1 MGRLAARPAPR
12 SAVAIRATMFS
23 YFSTELSFNASL
35 LGPGAPTQEGVLKAQ
50 ISQPRLASERVC
62 ARAHDSAADPH
73 VRCVSDLRAHGV
85 PSNNSALSELDAQ
98 ARVDLARAV

>member
-1 MGRLAARPAPR
+1 MSEGWPRCPLAPV
-12 SAVAIRATMFS
+12 AVRFS

-62 ARAHDSAADPH
+62 ARAHDSAADPAH
-73 VRCVSDLRAHGV
+73 VCLM
-85 PSNNSALSELDAQ
+85 L
-98 ARVDLARAV
+98 

>member
-1 MGRLAARPAPR
+1 VEFGGELCLWEGWPLGAGARR
-12 SAVAIRATMFS
+12 SAEVRFS

-62 ARAHDSAADPH
+62 ARAHDSAADPA
-73 VRCVSDLRAHGV
+73 CVLCV
-85 PSNNSALSELDAQ
+85 
-98 ARVDLARAV
+98 